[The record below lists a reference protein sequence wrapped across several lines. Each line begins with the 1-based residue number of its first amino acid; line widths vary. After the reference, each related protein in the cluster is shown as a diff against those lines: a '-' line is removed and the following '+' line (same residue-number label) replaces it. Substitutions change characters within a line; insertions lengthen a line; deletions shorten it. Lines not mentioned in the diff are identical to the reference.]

1 MKSLRPLL
9 IVATL
14 VILIVVLFLSLA
26 SKQKMVTIMEGNIA
40 RQPIPIVLHHFQD
53 SECGMVIDEINY
65 ASQVV
70 APDGKTWFFH
80 DHGGMVKWLER
91 KHFKKDAMI
100 WVHSLDTQQWID
112 GRNAYYTRDEI
123 TPMEYGFGAYER
135 SSEGR
140 IDFETM
146 RLLTLRGETIANPTI
161 RQQLLKNNK
170 ESH

>member
-9 IVATL
+9 IVATI

-53 SECGMVIDEINY
+53 SECGMVIDEISY

-91 KHFKKDAMI
+91 KNFKKDAMI

-123 TPMEYGFGAYER
+123 TPMEYGFGAYEH
-135 SSEGR
+135 SSEER
-140 IDFETM
+140 IDFE
-146 RLLTLRGETIANPTI
+146 
-161 RQQLLKNNK
+161 
-170 ESH
+170 